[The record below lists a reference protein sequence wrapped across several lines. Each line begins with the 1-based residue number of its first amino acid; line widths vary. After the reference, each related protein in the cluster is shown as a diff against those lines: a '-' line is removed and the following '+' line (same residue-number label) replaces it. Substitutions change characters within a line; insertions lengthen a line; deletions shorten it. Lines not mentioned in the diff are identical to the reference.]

1 MPDFKLVRSQQYNTK
16 ITKDF
21 SIDIEITRDGLY
33 IIVIGARA
41 LAWWQNIPHFFKR
54 YFQDDHLSVRLNT
67 SGDELA
73 WNGND
78 LKGIEQTNIFLS
90 HFHPGNH
97 SISFKVKQRPTL
109 LSVVIY
115 EVVNTTNPNLI
126 EVMPSSVK
134 DGNRRP
140 VIKVVA
146 ADVSIQNI
154 TIDATVLTGRQHM
167 VFFRDDDDLKAIIN
181 GEVVKNDLP
190 KSHTDWYW
198 CGQGQRYQQTS
209 RRTLEKKLSG
219 ETKNTIELYADRTP
233 TIHRFELTLS
243 TNTTRP
249 SFDELRIINDDA
261 FTRGELT
268 QKEIQDFFEEKS
280 EDHPNHLAFR
290 IFHGKSAAE
299 LIYQAAK
306 TNSINPKVMVTKLQ
320 AEQGVIS
327 GSRATNPTQSQLNRA
342 MGVGILDD
350 GTVLEAYQEF
360 ENQVASAAQLLRK
373 HFDQAENAHF
383 TVLNVDGR
391 TLIVKNRATYSLY
404 RYTPHVAGA
413 KLFFDIYSSFFGP

>member
-1 MPDFKLVRSQQYNTK
+1 MPDFKLVESQQYNTK

-21 SIDIEITRDGLY
+21 SIDIEIARDGLY
-33 IIVIGARA
+33 VIVIGARA

-67 SGDELA
+67 LGDELA

-78 LKGIEQTNIFLS
+78 LKGLEQTNIFLS
-90 HFHPGNH
+90 HIHPG
-97 SISFKVKQRPTL
+97 SYRISFKVKQQPTL
-109 LSVVIY
+109 LSLVIY

-126 EVMPSSVK
+126 EVIPSSVE

-146 ADVSIQNI
+146 ADVLIQNI

-167 VFFRDDDDLKAIIN
+167 VFFRDDDDLKAVIN

-198 CGQGQRYQQTS
+198 CGQGQRYQQIN

-219 ETKNTIELYADRTP
+219 ETKNTMELYADRTP
-233 TIHRFELTLS
+233 AIHRFELILSVNTLPP
-243 TNTTRP
+243 R
-249 SFDELRIINDDA
+249 FDELYIIDDDT
-261 FTRGELT
+261 FTHGGFT
-268 QKEIQDFFEEKS
+268 QKEIQDFFEQKS
-280 EDHPNHLAFR
+280 QNHPNHLAFR
-290 IFHGKSAAE
+290 IFHEKSAAQ

-327 GSRATNPTQSQLNRA
+327 GSRATNPTQSQLDRA

-350 GTVLEAYQEF
+350 GTVLGSYQGF
-360 ENQVASAAQLLRK
+360 ENQVAGAAQLLRK
-373 HFDQAENAHF
+373 HFDQAEKEHF
-383 TVLNVDGR
+383 TLRDVDGR
-391 TLIVKNRATYSLY
+391 MLLVKNSATYSLY

-413 KLFFDIYSSFFGP
+413 KLFFDIYSSFFRL